1 MTECDLSHYRSPGK
15 YRSVEPGGY
24 DRNRRV
30 GEDVGVT
37 REPGAPWL
45 LSTEKVSK
53 SFGGFRAITDISMGV
68 REHEVLGIIGP
79 NGAGKTT
86 LFNLIAGSLRPTS
99 GRVYLRE
106 ANITGLAPHRRLRLG
121 IARTFQLIRPFMSL
135 TVYENVFTAGL
146 GSGLRRQAAGTRAS
160 TVIDLLGLGS
170 LGGKSAASINA
181 VEGKRLEMAR
191 ALVTGPSILL
201 LDEVF
206 SGLNTGEVDEM
217 VALVERIR
225 KEGMT
230 VLIIEHNVRAVGAAA
245 DRVLAID
252 TGRVVC
258 DGPPEQVFRN
268 PTVMES
274 YLGHQAPA

>member
-1 MTECDLSHYRSPGK
+1 
-15 YRSVEPGGY
+15 
-24 DRNRRV
+24 
-30 GEDVGVT
+30 
-37 REPGAPWL
+37 
-45 LSTEKVSK
+45 
-53 SFGGFRAITDISMGV
+53 MGV

-99 GRVYLRE
+99 GRVCLRE

-121 IARTFQLIRPFMSL
+121 IARTFQLIRPFTSL

-160 TVIDLLGLGS
+160 AVIDLLGLAS

-206 SGLNTGEVDEM
+206 SGLNTDEVDEM
-217 VALVERIR
+217 VALVESIR
-225 KEGMT
+225 KEGTT